1 MTLLVHKERKKCVR
15 RAIISGLISQIA
27 KSCKF
32 LVAASSFGYVTDDR
46 TNGFSER
53 ARCEA
58 SRVAS
63 LHSIEK
69 PKIDPIGRLNPLI
82 HFIWS
87 TRLVIISK
95 YLLDVSRNRQLIFLE
110 SIAPIIDDSQ
120 SVFSTQSLGTL
131 NVAGLV
137 LNLFSRVT

>member
-1 MTLLVHKERKKCVR
+1 MTLLVDKERKKCVR
-15 RAIISGLISQIA
+15 RAIISGLISQIT
-27 KSCKF
+27 KSCKL

-69 PKIDPIGRLNPLI
+69 PKIDPIGRSAQPVDPLYMVHSSRYHLQVSPQCIQKSATNLLRI
-82 HFIWS
+82 HRSHHRRQSIC
-87 TRLVIISK
+87 
-95 YLLDVSRNRQLIFLE
+95 LLHSESRHLKCGW
-110 SIAPIIDDSQ
+110 
-120 SVFSTQSLGTL
+120 VSTQP
-131 NVAGLV
+131 
-137 LNLFSRVT
+137 F